1 MKNLEYNCSN
11 MCLLSKRI
19 IFPCPNYFNVV
30 CVMKRLLDLY
40 NLELFEWTSGVEK
53 FKRTLSNLNRAK
65 YLRLSSVICFFE
77 IGGKTESQ
85 VSIPDC
91 AVVISRMEI
100 NNMGP
105 RFTKEIEIR
114 YFLVKED
121 HQRKRKK

>member
-1 MKNLEYNCSN
+1 
-11 MCLLSKRI
+11 
-19 IFPCPNYFNVV
+19 
-30 CVMKRLLDLY
+30 MKRRPPLDLY

-53 FKRTLSNLNRAK
+53 FKRILSNLNRAK
-65 YLRLSSVICFFE
+65 YLRLGCVVCFFE

-85 VSIPDC
+85 VSIPEC
-91 AVVISRMEI
+91 VVVISRMEI

>member
-1 MKNLEYNCSN
+1 

-30 CVMKRLLDLY
+30 CVMKRPLDLY

-53 FKRTLSNLNRAK
+53 FTRTLSNLNRAK

-77 IGGKTESQ
+77 IGGKTKSQ
-85 VSIPDC
+85 VS
-91 AVVISRMEI
+91 
-100 NNMGP
+100 NMGP